1 MRLHHPLLKPKPQ
14 ASSGFTLVELLVAA
28 AAGSIVALAATDLM
42 LSNMRSGAALEAT
55 QRLRTDWSRVSHFIE
70 SEVALSERVITNAS
84 LLNLARCSSNISA
97 TEFAFGLEVR
107 RDLPPA
113 IYFVRDNATTTIEW
127 NGDSS
132 LWRCG
137 PSIDVNGEYTDVI
150 TGNSSSLLT
159 AQRLVDGLKINVPD
173 PQKCTLSVT
182 SSQNGVSKSL
192 HYKLC
197 ISGLTKYKYSQS
209 VNTYSRIS
217 PVFSYPNTNSLCS
230 DEFLTIEGFYKLEG
244 GTTSADLLELP
255 STGLSAYDDIL
266 ICGYGG
272 GDTIKGS
279 TANDVLEAGD
289 SGTSPEN
296 GASINAY
303 SGSDRLVGGPGNDTL
318 NGGDGDDVLI
328 DGDGNDSLNG
338 GSGDNQYL
346 VGAGS
351 NTITGGNGLDVV
363 FLDQNKADIKG
374 LSSCERSNCRL
385 TYSVDGTDASV
396 SATGVEVIIF
406 RDGRFDI
413 TS

>member
-1 MRLHHPLLKPKPQ
+1 MRLHHPLLKPQPQ
-14 ASSGFTLVELLVAA
+14 PCRGFTLVELLVAA
-28 AAGSIVALAATDLM
+28 ALGTLVAVTAGHLV
-42 LSNMRSGAALEAT
+42 LSNTRSGAALEAT

-84 LLNLARCSSNISA
+84 LLNLAQCNPSITA

-113 IYFVRDNATTTIEW
+113 IYFVRSNATNSLEW
-127 NGDSS
+127 NGGSS

-137 PSIDVNGEYTDVI
+137 PSIDENGEYTDVI
-150 TGNSSSLLT
+150 NGSSASQLT
-159 AQRLVDGLKINVPD
+159 AQRLVDGMTD
-173 PQKCTLSVT
+173 SCMLSVT
-182 SSQNGVSKSL
+182 QATTGVSKSL
-192 HYKLC
+192 RYRLC
-197 ISGLTKYKYSQS
+197 IRGLTNYSYAQS

-244 GTTSADLLELP
+244 GTTSADVLELP
-255 STGLSAYDDIL
+255 SKGLTEYDDIL

-272 GDTIKGS
+272 GDTIQGS
-279 TANDVLEAGD
+279 LVNDVLEAGD
-289 SGTSPEN
+289 SGNSPEN
-296 GASINAY
+296 GATIDAY
-303 SGSDRLVGGPGNDTL
+303 SGSDRLLGGPGDDTL

-328 DGDGNDSLNG
+328 DGDGNDNLNG

-351 NTITGGNGLDVV
+351 NIVTGGTGLDVV
-363 FLDQNKADIKG
+363 FLDQNKANVSG
-374 LSSCERSNCRL
+374 LANCQRSNCNL
-385 TYSVDGTDASV
+385 TYTVDGVSSSV
-396 SATGVEVIIF
+396 LATGVEVIIF
-406 RDGRFDI
+406 RDGRYDI

>member
-28 AAGSIVALAATDLM
+28 TVGTLVAATAGDLL
-42 LSNMRSGAALEAT
+42 LSNTRTGAALEAT

-84 LLNLARCSSNISA
+84 LLNLAQCNPTITA

-113 IYFVRDNATTTIEW
+113 IYFVRDNATNSLEW

-150 TGNSSSLLT
+150 SGNSASQLT
-159 AQRLVDGLKINVPD
+159 AQRLVDGM
-173 PQKCTLSVT
+173 T
-182 SSQNGVSKSL
+182 SSCMLSATAATSGVSKSL
-192 HYKLC
+192 RYQLC
-197 ISGLTKYKYSQS
+197 IRGLTNYSYTQS

-217 PVFSYPNTNSLCS
+217 PVFSYPNSNSLCS
-230 DEFLTIEGFYKLEG
+230 DQFLTIEGFYKLEG
-244 GTTSADLLELP
+244 GTTGADVLELP
-255 STGLSAYDDIL
+255 STGLSEYDDIL

-272 GDTIKGS
+272 GDIIKGS
-279 TANDVLEAGD
+279 TANDVLEAGS
-289 SGTSPEN
+289 SGMSPEA
-296 GASINAY
+296 GANIIAY

-318 NGGDGDDVLI
+318 NGGGGDDVLI

-346 VGAGS
+346 VGAGI
-351 NTITGGNGLDVV
+351 NTITGGSGLDVV
-363 FLDQNKADIKG
+363 FLDQNKADVSG
-374 LSSCERSNCRL
+374 LANCKRNSCNL
-385 TYSVDGTDASV
+385 TYSVNGVSASV
-396 SATGVEVIIF
+396 SSTGVEVIIF
-406 RDGRFDI
+406 RDGRYDI

>member
-28 AAGSIVALAATDLM
+28 TVGTLVAATAGDLL
-42 LSNMRSGAALEAT
+42 LSNTRSGAALEAT

-84 LLNLARCSSNISA
+84 LLNLAQCNPTITA

-113 IYFVRDNATTTIEW
+113 IYFVRDNATNSLEW

-137 PSIDVNGEYTDVI
+137 PSIDMNGEYTDVI
-150 TGNSSSLLT
+150 SGNSASQLT
-159 AQRLVDGLKINVPD
+159 AQRLVDGM
-173 PQKCTLSVT
+173 T
-182 SSQNGVSKSL
+182 SSCMLSATAATSGVSKSL
-192 HYKLC
+192 RYRLC
-197 ISGLTKYKYSQS
+197 IRGLTNYSYAQS

-230 DEFLTIEGFYKLEG
+230 DEYLTIEGFYKLEG
-244 GTTSADLLELP
+244 GTTSADLLQLP
-255 STGLSAYDDIL
+255 STGLEDYNDIL

-289 SGTSPEN
+289 SGNSSEN
-296 GASINAY
+296 GASIDALD
-303 SGSDRLVGGPGNDTL
+303 GSDRLLGGPGNDTL

-338 GSGDNQYL
+338 GAGDNQYL
-346 VGAGS
+346 VGAGANS
-351 NTITGGNGLDVV
+351 ITGGNGLDVV
-363 FLDQNKADIKG
+363 FLDQNKANVSG
-374 LSSCERSNCRL
+374 LANCKRNSCNL
-385 TYSVDGTDASV
+385 TYSVNGVSASV
-396 SATGVEVIIF
+396 SSTGVEVIIF
-406 RDGRFDI
+406 RDGRYDI

>member
-28 AAGSIVALAATDLM
+28 SVGSIVALAATDLM

-84 LLNLARCSSNISA
+84 LLNLAQCNPTITA

-113 IYFVRDNATTTIEW
+113 IYFVRDNATNSLEW

-150 TGNSSSLLT
+150 SGNSATQLT
-159 AQRLVDGLKINVPD
+159 AQRLVDGMTGSCRLELKQ
-173 PQKCTLSVT
+173 PQPT
-182 SSQNGVSKSL
+182 SGVSKSL
-192 HYKLC
+192 RYQLC
-197 ISGLTKYKYSQS
+197 IRGLTNYSYTQS

-217 PVFSYPNTNSLCS
+217 PVFSYPNSNSLCS
-230 DEFLTIEGFYKLEG
+230 DQFLTIEGFYKLEG
-244 GTTSADLLELP
+244 GTTGADVLELP
-255 STGLSAYDDIL
+255 STGLSEYDDIL

-272 GDTIKGS
+272 GDIIKGS
-279 TANDVLEAGD
+279 TANDVLEAGS
-289 SGTSPEN
+289 SGMSPEA
-296 GASINAY
+296 GANIIAY

-346 VGAGS
+346 VGAGI
-351 NTITGGNGLDVV
+351 NTITGGSGLDVV
-363 FLDQNKADIKG
+363 FLDQNKADVSG
-374 LSSCERSNCRL
+374 LANCKRNSCNL
-385 TYSVDGTDASV
+385 TYSVNGVSASV
-396 SATGVEVIIF
+396 SSTGVEVIIF
-406 RDGRFDI
+406 RDGRYDI

>member
-1 MRLHHPLLKPKPQ
+1 MRLHHPILRKTCNRD
-14 ASSGFTLVELLVAA
+14 AGFTLVELLVAA
-28 AAGSIVALAATDLM
+28 SVGSIVALAASDLM

-84 LLNLARCSSNISA
+84 LLNLAQCNPTITA

-113 IYFVRDNATTTIEW
+113 IYFVRDNATNSLEW

-137 PSIDVNGEYTDVI
+137 PSINENGEYTDVI
-150 TGNSSSLLT
+150 SGNNASQLM
-159 AQRLVDGLKINVPD
+159 AQRLVDGM
-173 PQKCTLSVT
+173 T
-182 SSQNGVSKSL
+182 SSCMLSATSATSGVSKSL
-192 HYKLC
+192 RYRLC
-197 ISGLTKYKYSQS
+197 IRGLTNYSYAQS

-255 STGLSAYDDIL
+255 STGLSEYDDIL

-279 TANDVLEAGD
+279 TANDVLEAGN
-289 SGTSPEN
+289 SGTSPEA
-296 GASINAY
+296 GASINGY
-303 SGSDRLVGGPGNDTL
+303 SGSDRLVGGPGDDTL
-318 NGGDGDDVLI
+318 NGGEGDDVLI
-328 DGDGNDSLNG
+328 DGDGDDALNG
-338 GSGDNQYL
+338 GPGENQYL
-346 VGAGS
+346 VGKGTNSVA
-351 NTITGGNGLDVV
+351 GGNGLDVV
-363 FLDQNKADIKG
+363 FLDLDKAGVSG
-374 LSSCERSNCRL
+374 LDSCNRARCDLS
-385 TYSVDGTDASV
+385 YSVDGVASSV
-396 SATGVEVIIF
+396 SSTGVEVIIF
-406 RDGRFDI
+406 RNGRYDI
-413 TS
+413 SE

>member
-1 MRLHHPLLKPKPQ
+1 MRLHHPLLKSKPQ

-28 AAGSIVALAATDLM
+28 TVGTLVAATAGDLM
-42 LSNMRSGAALEAT
+42 LSNTRSGAALEAT

-84 LLNLARCSSNISA
+84 LLNLAQCNPSITA

-113 IYFVRDNATTTIEW
+113 IYFVRSNATNSLEW
-127 NGDSS
+127 NGGSS

-137 PSIDVNGEYTDVI
+137 PSIDENGEYTDVI
-150 TGNSSSLLT
+150 NGSSASQLT
-159 AQRLVDGLKINVPD
+159 AQRLVDGMTD
-173 PQKCTLSVT
+173 SCMLSVT
-182 SSQNGVSKSL
+182 QATTGVSKSL
-192 HYKLC
+192 RYRLC
-197 ISGLTKYKYSQS
+197 IRGLTNYSYAQS

-244 GTTSADLLELP
+244 GTTSADVLELP
-255 STGLSAYDDIL
+255 SKGLTEYDDIL

-279 TANDVLEAGD
+279 LVNDVLEAGD
-289 SGTSPEN
+289 SGNSPEN
-296 GASINAY
+296 GATIDAY
-303 SGSDRLVGGPGNDTL
+303 SGSDRLLGGPGDDTL

-328 DGDGNDSLNG
+328 DGDGNDHLNG

-351 NTITGGNGLDVV
+351 NIVTGGTGLDVV
-363 FLDQNKADIKG
+363 FLDQNKANVSG
-374 LSSCERSNCRL
+374 LANCQRSSCNL
-385 TYSVDGTDASV
+385 TYTVDGVSSSV

-406 RDGRFDI
+406 RDGRYDI

>member
-1 MRLHHPLLKPKPQ
+1 MQLHHPLLKPQSQ
-14 ASSGFTLVELLVAA
+14 AKNDFTLVELLVAA
-28 AAGSIVALAATDLM
+28 TVGTLVAAAAGDLM
-42 LSNMRSGAALEAT
+42 LSNTRSGAALEAT

-84 LLNLARCSSNISA
+84 LLNLAQCSPTISA
-97 TEFAFGLEVR
+97 TEFRFGLEVR

-113 IYFVRDNATTTIEW
+113 IYFVKSNAVNSLEW

-150 TGNSSSLLT
+150 SGNSASQLT
-159 AQRLVDGLKINVPD
+159 AQRLVDGMTDGCKLRLKE
-173 PQKCTLSVT
+173 PQPTG
-182 SSQNGVSKSL
+182 GVSKSL
-192 HYKLC
+192 RYVLC
-197 ISGLTKYKYSQS
+197 IRGLTNYSYAQS

-230 DEFLTIEGFYKLEG
+230 DQFLTIEGFYKLEG
-244 GTTSADLLELP
+244 GTTNANELEIP
-255 STGLSAYDDIL
+255 STGLSQYDDIL

-272 GDTIKGS
+272 GDTINGS

-289 SGTSPEN
+289 SGASPEA
-296 GASINAY
+296 GANINAF
-303 SGSDRLVGGPGNDTL
+303 SGSDRLLGGPGNDTL
-318 NGGDGDDVLI
+318 SGGDGDDVLI

-351 NTITGGNGLDVV
+351 NIITGGNGLDVV
-363 FLDQNKADIKG
+363 FLDQNNADIDG

>member
-28 AAGSIVALAATDLM
+28 TVGTLVAATASDLM
-42 LSNMRSGAALEAT
+42 LSNTRSGAALEAT

-84 LLNLARCSSNISA
+84 LLNLAQCNPMISE
-97 TEFAFGLEVR
+97 TEFKFGLEVR

-113 IYFVRDNATTTIEW
+113 IYFVRDNATNSLEW

-150 TGNSSSLLT
+150 SGNSASQLT
-159 AQRLVDGLKINVPD
+159 AQRLVDGM
-173 PQKCTLSVT
+173 T
-182 SSQNGVSKSL
+182 SSCMLSATAATSGVSKSL
-192 HYKLC
+192 RYRLC
-197 ISGLTKYKYSQS
+197 IRGLTNYSYAQS

-230 DEFLTIEGFYKLEG
+230 DEYLTIEGFYKLEG
-244 GTTSADLLELP
+244 GTTSADVLELP
-255 STGLSAYDDIL
+255 STGLSEYDDIL

-272 GDTIKGS
+272 GDTVNGS
-279 TANDVLEAGD
+279 TANDVLEAG
-289 SGTSPEN
+289 STGTAPEA
-296 GASINAY
+296 GASITGF
-303 SGSDRLVGGPGNDTL
+303 SGSDRLLGGPGDDTL

-346 VGAGS
+346 VGAGT
-351 NTITGGNGLDVV
+351 NTITGGSGLDVV
-363 FLDQNKADIKG
+363 FLDQNKADVSG
-374 LSSCERSNCRL
+374 LSSCKRSGCSL
-385 TYSVDGTDASV
+385 TYSTNGTTASAT
-396 SATGVEVIIF
+396 ATGVELIIF
-406 RDGRFDI
+406 RDGRYDI
-413 TS
+413 TN

>member
-1 MRLHHPLLKPKPQ
+1 MRLHHPLLKNQSQ
-14 ASSGFTLVELLVAA
+14 ASNGFTLVELLVAA
-28 AAGSIVALAATDLM
+28 TVGTLVAALAGDLM
-42 LSNMRSGAALEAT
+42 LSNTRSGAALEAT

-70 SEVALSERVITNAS
+70 SEVALSERVITDAS

-113 IYFVRDNATTTIEW
+113 IYFVRDNATNTIEW

-159 AQRLVDGLKINVPD
+159 AQRLVDGLNINVPD
-173 PQKCTLSVT
+173 NQKCTLSVT
-182 SSQNGVSKSL
+182 ASPNGVRKSL

-197 ISGLTKYKYSQS
+197 MSGLTKYKYSQS

-255 STGLSAYDDIL
+255 SSGLSAYNDIL

-272 GDTIKGS
+272 GDTINGS

-289 SGTSPEN
+289 SGNSLEP
-296 GASINAY
+296 GAIMNAY
-303 SGSDRLVGGPGNDTL
+303 SGSDRLLGGYGNDTL
-318 NGGDGDDVLI
+318 NGGEGDDVLI
-328 DGDGNDSLNG
+328 GGEGNDNMNG

-346 VGAGS
+346 AGAGTNS
-351 NTITGGNGLDVV
+351 IAGGNGLDVI
-363 FLDQNKADIKG
+363 FLDQNKADVSG
-374 LSSCERSNCRL
+374 LSNCKRSGCNL
-385 TYSVDGTDASV
+385 GYSISENPGSI
-396 SATGVEVIIF
+396 SATGAEVIIF
-406 RDGRFDI
+406 RDGRYDI
-413 TS
+413 TN

>member
-1 MRLHHPLLKPKPQ
+1 
-14 ASSGFTLVELLVAA
+14 
-28 AAGSIVALAATDLM
+28 
-42 LSNMRSGAALEAT
+42 MRSGAALEAT

-70 SEVALSERVITNAS
+70 SEVALSERVITDAS
-84 LLNLARCSSNISA
+84 LLNLAQCNSTITA

-113 IYFVRDNATTTIEW
+113 IYFVRNHNASDRWKW

-137 PSIDVNGEYTDVI
+137 PSIDENGEYTDVI
-150 TGNSSSLLT
+150 SGDSTAPLN
-159 AQRLVDGLKINVPD
+159 AQRLVDGMNST
-173 PQKCTLSVT
+173 CSLSVT
-182 SSQNGVSKSL
+182 TSTNGVSKSL
-192 HYKLC
+192 RYRLC
-197 ISGLTKYKYSQS
+197 MRGLTNYSYAQS

-272 GDTIKGS
+272 GDTINGS

-289 SGTSPEN
+289 SGTSPEP
-296 GASINAY
+296 GAIMNAY
-303 SGSDRLVGGPGNDTL
+303 SGSDRLLGGPGNDTL

-328 DGDGNDSLNG
+328 GGEGNDSMNG

-346 VGAGS
+346 AGAGTNS
-351 NTITGGNGLDVV
+351 ITGGNGLDVV
-363 FLDQNKADIKG
+363 FIDQRKADVSG
-374 LSSCERSNCRL
+374 LSNCKRSSCNLS
-385 TYSVDGTDASV
+385 YSIGGNSGSIA
-396 SATGVEVIIF
+396 ATGAEVIIF
-406 RDGRFDI
+406 RNGRYDI
-413 TS
+413 TN

>member
-28 AAGSIVALAATDLM
+28 TVGTLVAATASDLM
-42 LSNMRSGAALEAT
+42 LSNTRSGAALEAT

-84 LLNLARCSSNISA
+84 LLNLAQCNPTITA

-113 IYFVRDNATTTIEW
+113 IYFVRDNATNSLEW

-150 TGNSSSLLT
+150 SGNSASQLT
-159 AQRLVDGLKINVPD
+159 AQRLVDGM
-173 PQKCTLSVT
+173 T
-182 SSQNGVSKSL
+182 SSCMLSATAATSGVSKSL
-192 HYKLC
+192 RYQLC
-197 ISGLTKYKYSQS
+197 IRGLTNYSYTQS

-217 PVFSYPNTNSLCS
+217 PVFSYPNSNSLCS
-230 DEFLTIEGFYKLEG
+230 DQFLTIEGFYKLEG
-244 GTTSADLLELP
+244 GTTGADVLELP
-255 STGLSAYDDIL
+255 STGLSEYDDIL

-272 GDTIKGS
+272 GDIIKGS
-279 TANDVLEAGD
+279 TANDVLEAGS
-289 SGTSPEN
+289 SGMSPEA
-296 GASINAY
+296 GANIIAY

-346 VGAGS
+346 VGAGI
-351 NTITGGNGLDVV
+351 NTITGGSGLDVV
-363 FLDQNKADIKG
+363 FLDQNKADVSG
-374 LSSCERSNCRL
+374 LANCKRNSCNL
-385 TYSVDGTDASV
+385 TYSVNGVSASV

-406 RDGRFDI
+406 RDGRYDI

>member
-1 MRLHHPLLKPKPQ
+1 MRLHHSLLKHQPRPSQ
-14 ASSGFTLVELLVAA
+14 GFTLVELLVAA
-28 AAGSIVALAATDLM
+28 AVGTVVAAAAGDLM

-55 QRLRTDWSRVSHFIE
+55 QRLRTDWSRTSHFIE
-70 SEVALSERVITNAS
+70 SEVALSERVITDAS
-84 LLNLARCSSNISA
+84 RLNLAQCTTSISA
-97 TEFAFGLEVR
+97 AEFKFGLEVR

-113 IYFVRDNATTTIEW
+113 IYFVKSNAADSLEW

-137 PSIDVNGEYTDVI
+137 PNINENGEYTNVI
-150 TGNSSSLLT
+150 TGSSTSLLS
-159 AQRLVDGLKINVPD
+159 AQRMVDGMTSN
-173 PQKCTLSVT
+173 CTLSVT
-182 SSQNGVSKSL
+182 PSQDGVSKSL
-192 HYKLC
+192 QYRLC
-197 ISGLTKYKYSQS
+197 MRGLTNYSYAQS

-230 DEFLTIEGFYKLEG
+230 DEYLTIEGFYKLEG

-255 STGLSAYDDIL
+255 STGLSEYDDIL

-289 SGTSPEN
+289 SGSSSET
-296 GASINAY
+296 GATINAY
-303 SGSDRLVGGPGNDTL
+303 SGSDRLVGGPGNDQL
-318 NGGDGDDVLI
+318 YGGDGDDVLI
-328 DGDGNDSLNG
+328 SGSGNDTLNG

-346 VGAGS
+346 AGAGTNS
-351 NTITGGNGLDVV
+351 ITGGSGLDVV
-363 FLDQNKADIKG
+363 FLDQSKADVSG
-374 LSSCERSNCRL
+374 LANCSRSSCL
-385 TYSVDGTDASV
+385 VTYSVDGLASQI
-396 SATGVEVIIF
+396 SATGIEVIIF

>member
-1 MRLHHPLLKPKPQ
+1 MRLHHPILRKTCNRD
-14 ASSGFTLVELLVAA
+14 AGFTLVELLVAA
-28 AAGSIVALAATDLM
+28 SVGSIVALAASYSM

-84 LLNLARCSSNISA
+84 LLNLAQCNPTITA

-113 IYFVRDNATTTIEW
+113 IYFVRDNATNSLEW

-137 PSIDVNGEYTDVI
+137 PSINENGEYIDVI
-150 TGNSSSLLT
+150 SGNNASQLT
-159 AQRLVDGLKINVPD
+159 AQRLVDGM
-173 PQKCTLSVT
+173 T
-182 SSQNGVSKSL
+182 SSCMLSATSATSGVSKSL
-192 HYKLC
+192 RYRLC
-197 ISGLTKYKYSQS
+197 IRGLTNYSYAQS

-255 STGLSAYDDIL
+255 STGLSEYDDIL

-279 TANDVLEAGD
+279 TANDVLEAGN
-289 SGTSPEN
+289 SGSSNEN
-296 GASINAY
+296 GARIDGLD
-303 SGSDRLVGGPGNDTL
+303 GSDRLLGGPGNDTL
-318 NGGDGDDVLI
+318 NGGGADDVLI
-328 DGDGNDSLNG
+328 DGDGDDNLNG
-338 GSGDNQYL
+338 GAGDNQYL
-346 VGAGS
+346 VGAGT
-351 NTITGGNGLDVV
+351 NNITGGSGLDIV
-363 FLDQNKADIKG
+363 FLDQNKADVSG
-374 LSSCERSNCRL
+374 LTNCKRSNCTL
-385 TYSVDGTDASV
+385 TYSVDGTDASI
-396 SATGVEVIIF
+396 SATGTEVIIF
-406 RDGRFDI
+406 RDGRYDI
-413 TS
+413 TQ

>member
-1 MRLHHPLLKPKPQ
+1 MRLHHPILRKSCNRD
-14 ASSGFTLVELLVAA
+14 AGFTLVELLVAA
-28 AAGSIVALAATDLM
+28 AVGSIVALAASDLM

-70 SEVALSERVITNAS
+70 SEVALSERVITDAS
-84 LLNLARCSSNISA
+84 LLNLAQCNSTITAS
-97 TEFAFGLEVR
+97 EFAFGLEVR

-113 IYFVRDNATTTIEW
+113 IYFVRNNNANDRWKW

-137 PSIDVNGEYTDVI
+137 PSIDENGEYTDVI
-150 TGNSSSLLT
+150 SGDSTAPLN
-159 AQRLVDGLKINVPD
+159 AQRLVDGMNST
-173 PQKCTLSVT
+173 CSLSPT
-182 SSQNGVSKSL
+182 STNGVSKSL
-192 HYKLC
+192 RYRLC
-197 ISGLTKYKYSQS
+197 MRGLTNYSYAQS

-328 DGDGNDSLNG
+328 DGDGNDNLNG

-351 NTITGGNGLDVV
+351 NTITGGSGLDVV
-363 FLDQNKADIKG
+363 FLDQNKANVSD
-374 LSSCERSNCRL
+374 LANCKRNGCNL
-385 TYSVDGTDASV
+385 IYSVNGASASV
-396 SATGVEVIIF
+396 SATGAEVIIF
-406 RDGRFDI
+406 RDGRYDI
-413 TS
+413 TN

>member
-14 ASSGFTLVELLVAA
+14 ASRGFTLVELLVAA
-28 AAGSIVALAATDLM
+28 TVGALVAATAGDLL
-42 LSNMRSGAALEAT
+42 LSNTRTGAALEAT

-84 LLNLARCSSNISA
+84 LLNLAQCNPTITA
-97 TEFAFGLEVR
+97 TEFVFGLEVR

-113 IYFVRDNATTTIEW
+113 IYFVRNNATNSLEW

-150 TGNSSSLLT
+150 SGNNASQLT
-159 AQRLVDGLKINVPD
+159 AQRLVDGM
-173 PQKCTLSVT
+173 T
-182 SSQNGVSKSL
+182 SSCMLSATSATSGVSKSL
-192 HYKLC
+192 RYQLC
-197 ISGLTKYKYSQS
+197 IRGLTNYSYAQS

-230 DEFLTIEGFYKLEG
+230 DEYLTIEGFYKLEG

-255 STGLSAYDDIL
+255 STGLSEYDDIL

-296 GASINAY
+296 GASINAF
-303 SGSDRLVGGPGNDTL
+303 SGSDRLLGGPGNDTL

-346 VGAGS
+346 VGNGTNS
-351 NTITGGNGLDVV
+351 ITGGSGLDVV
-363 FLDQNKADIKG
+363 FLDQNKADVSG
-374 LSSCERSNCRL
+374 LSDCKRANCIL
-385 TYSVDGTDASV
+385 NYSVNGTDASV
-396 SATGVEVIIF
+396 DATGVEVIIF

>member
-1 MRLHHPLLKPKPQ
+1 MRLHHSLLKHQPRPSQ
-14 ASSGFTLVELLVAA
+14 GFTLVELLVAA
-28 AAGSIVALAATDLM
+28 AVGTVVAAAAGDLL

-55 QRLRTDWSRVSHFIE
+55 QRLRTDWSRTSHFIE
-70 SEVALSERVITNAS
+70 SEVALSERVITDAS
-84 LLNLARCSSNISA
+84 LLNLAQCTTTISA
-97 TEFAFGLEVR
+97 AEFKFGLEVR

-113 IYFVRDNATTTIEW
+113 IYFVKSNAANSLEW
-127 NGDSS
+127 NGDRS

-137 PSIDVNGEYTDVI
+137 PSINENGEYTNVI
-150 TGNSSSLLT
+150 TGSSTSLLP
-159 AQRLVDGLKINVPD
+159 AQRMVDGMTSS
-173 PQKCTLSVT
+173 CTLSVT
-182 SSQNGVSKSL
+182 PSQDGVSKSL
-192 HYKLC
+192 QYRLC
-197 ISGLTKYKYSQS
+197 MRGLTNYSYAQS

-255 STGLSAYDDIL
+255 STGLSQYDDIL

-289 SGTSPEN
+289 SGSSNEN
-296 GASINAY
+296 GATINAY
-303 SGSDRLVGGPGNDTL
+303 SGSDRLVGGPGNDQL
-318 NGGDGDDVLI
+318 DGGDGDDVLI
-328 DGDGNDSLNG
+328 SGAGNDILNG

-346 VGAGS
+346 AGAG
-351 NTITGGNGLDVV
+351 NNIIDGGTGLDVV
-363 FLDQNKADIKG
+363 FLDQSKADVSG
-374 LSSCERSNCRL
+374 LANCSRSSCL
-385 TYSVDGTDASV
+385 VTYSVDGLSSQI
-396 SATGVEVIIF
+396 SATAIEVIIF

>member
-1 MRLHHPLLKPKPQ
+1 MRLHHRILKQ
-14 ASSGFTLVELLVAA
+14 GCSTDGGFTLVELLVAA
-28 AAGSIVALAATDLM
+28 TVGMLVAAAAGDLM
-42 LSNMRSGAALEAT
+42 LSNTRSGAALEAT
-55 QRLRTDWSRVSHFIE
+55 QRLRSDWSRTSHFIE

-84 LLNLARCSSNISA
+84 LLNLAQCNPTIA
-97 TEFAFGLEVR
+97 AAEFAFGLEVR

-113 IYFVRDNATTTIEW
+113 IYFVRNNATNSLEW
-127 NGDSS
+127 NGASS

-137 PSIDVNGEYTDVI
+137 PSIDENGEYTDVI
-150 TGNSSSLLT
+150 TGNSTSQLT
-159 AQRLVDGLKINVPD
+159 AQRLVDGMTNN
-173 PQKCTLSVT
+173 CMLSVT
-182 SSQNGVSKSL
+182 SSTSGVSKSL
-192 HYKLC
+192 QYRLC
-197 ISGLTKYKYSQS
+197 ISGLTNYSYAQS

-289 SGTSPEN
+289 SGSSSEN
-296 GASINAY
+296 GASINAF
-303 SGSDRLVGGPGNDTL
+303 SGSDRLLGGPGNDTL

-328 DGDGNDSLNG
+328 DGEGNDNLNG
-338 GSGDNQYL
+338 GAGDNQYL

-351 NTITGGNGLDVV
+351 NTITGGTGLDVV
-363 FLDQNKADIKG
+363 FLDQNKADVSG
-374 LSSCERSNCRL
+374 LATCKRNSCNLS
-385 TYSVDGTDASV
+385 YSVNGSSASV
-396 SATGVEVIIF
+396 SATGAEVIIF
-406 RDGRFDI
+406 RDGRYDI